1 MPPKLDDVIGVMLF
15 LDLPR
20 QEPAFQPPDLETIQ
34 VAEGSP
40 DDGGRGVRGRLQAVP
55 GQDVQGLRS
64 VLVKHRSQGIIRR
77 SKNVGEVFMSDEQN
91 PQGDDVL
98 LKSAEMVGT
107 VVGSA
112 VNTASQVASAAA
124 STTSS
129 AAAAAGS
136 AAERV
141 VPAPARRAIKRTAK
155 RVVTKTRRAAKVVAR
170 SAKKAA
176 TRKKPT
182 VKARKASAKKASAAR
197 GKKKKTAGGRKK
209 K

>member
-1 MPPKLDDVIGVMLF
+1 MPPKLDDVIGVTLF
-15 LDLPR
+15 FDLPGK
-20 QEPAFQPPDLETIQ
+20 EPALQPPDLETIQ
-34 VAEGSP
+34 VAQGFP
-40 DDGGRGVRGRLQAVP
+40 DDGGWGVRRRLQAVP
-55 GQDVQGLRS
+55 GEDIEGLRS

-77 SKNVGEVFMSDEQN
+77 SENVGEVFMSDEQI
-91 PQGDDVL
+91 QQSDDVL

-129 AAAAAGS
+129 AAAAAGG

-155 RVVTKTRRAAKVVAR
+155 RVVKKTRRAAKVVAR
-170 SAKKAA
+170 SARKAA
-176 TRKKPT
+176 ARKKPT
-182 VKARKASAKKASAAR
+182 VKARKASVKKSAAR
-197 GKKKKTAGGRKK
+197 GKTKKTAGGRKK